1 MSRSPLLRRLVSPL
15 LALTMLAPS
24 AALARDWAKPP
35 PSAAASTTTAP
46 PADTA
51 PVAAPARQAVYAA
64 LAARRKANVARFRA
78 YRTAGVY
85 PHNQRGDEDI
95 DRGPIARNIW
105 LDAEGHLCAAATMIL
120 GSGATDLV
128 ERTARDD
135 NFVHLADVTGGA
147 LLDWM
152 LTSGLTQ
159 EEVALIQEP
168 FMEVE
173 RPTERAAEDQ
183 RLAARYAEIE
193 ATIKA
198 QRKASLQ
205 LATDRLLAH
214 PALAASVVAAAAAG

>member
-15 LALTMLAPS
+15 LALTLLAPS
-24 AALARDWAKPP
+24 VALARDWAKPP
-35 PSAAASTTTAP
+35 PSEASAVVATPAP
-46 PADTA
+46 T
-51 PVAAPARQAVYAA
+51 AAPARAAVYAA
-64 LAARRKANVARFRA
+64 LAARRKANLARFKA
-78 YRTAGVY
+78 YRTAGAY
-85 PHNQRGDEDI
+85 PHNPRSSEDI

-105 LDAEGHLCAAATMIL
+105 LDAEGHYCAAATMIL

-135 NFVHLADVTGGA
+135 NFVHLADVTSGG
-147 LLDWM
+147 LLAWM

-168 FMEVE
+168 FMEIE
-173 RPTERAAEDQ
+173 RPDQREAEDQ
-183 RLAARYAEIE
+183 RLAARYAEVE

-205 LATDRLLAH
+205 LATDRLMAN
-214 PALAASVVAAAAAG
+214 PTLAASIVAAAS